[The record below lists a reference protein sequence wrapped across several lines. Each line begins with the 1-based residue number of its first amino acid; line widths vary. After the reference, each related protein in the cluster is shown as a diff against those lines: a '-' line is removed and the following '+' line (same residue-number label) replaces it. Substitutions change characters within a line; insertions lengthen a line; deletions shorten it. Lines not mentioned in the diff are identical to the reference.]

1 MKVNER
7 YCSFYYRN
15 DPITE
20 EIKFDPSKTALML
33 IDLQNYFVDRPNF
46 ETEKEAQEWEEMYAY
61 IHETV
66 VPNNERLLK
75 FAREKEILVI
85 HAIIESSFDDG
96 RERSMSHRRPEFNNI
111 VIAPDTYESKIV
123 TPLMPQK
130 NEVVIQKTSHSAVDS
145 SLVLLLNN
153 LGINDVIAT
162 GLVTDQCVSST
173 VRGLSDHNFRV
184 WTVEDATMAGTFEL
198 RDNELTIL
206 NNTYCNVVNTEE
218 ILNVI

>member
-1 MKVNER
+1 
-7 YCSFYYRN
+7 
-15 DPITE
+15 
-20 EIKFDPSKTALML
+20 
-33 IDLQNYFVDRPNF
+33 
-46 ETEKEAQEWEEMYAY
+46 MYAY

-66 VPNNERLLK
+66 VQNNERLLK
-75 FAREKEILVI
+75 FAREHDMLVI

-111 VIAPDTYESKIV
+111 VIAPVTYESKIV
-123 TPLMPQK
+123 TPLTPQK
-130 NEVVIQKTSHSAVDS
+130 NEVVIKKTSHSAVDS

-153 LGINDVIAT
+153 LGINDVITT

-184 WTVEDATMAGTFEL
+184 WTVEDTTMAGTFEL

-218 ILNVI
+218 ILNVL